1 MTPRPLLTIERAAA
15 LCCSCAAIVTMSGC
29 AMMMNMRP
37 AADSYTYD
45 LGMASPADTRARAEA
60 ALTPL
65 GYKLSRDDGM
75 RGVRIESQWQSRAPV
90 DDQERAGGYEIISR
104 VKLTGRSNS
113 APSAPNLYRVL
124 LTVENRFVPSRGT
137 SRASRHLGAPVGST
151 YARSIVK
158 QVIVAFNGTSRPVAD
173 EPRPF

>member
-1 MTPRPLLTIERAAA
+1 MSPRPLLPIERTAAV
-15 LCCSCAAIVTMSGC
+15 CCSCAAIMAMSGC
-29 AMMMNMRP
+29 AMMMNIRP
-37 AADSYTYD
+37 AADSYTFD
-45 LGMASPADTRARAEA
+45 LGMASPSETRARAET

-65 GYKLSRDDGM
+65 GYRLSGKDGLP
-75 RGVRIESQWQSRAPV
+75 GVRIESQWQSRAPV

-113 APSAPNLYRVL
+113 AADATNLYRVL

-158 QVIVAFNGTSRPVAD
+158 QVSVAFGGAFRPVAD